1 MKTLAALALS
11 VATLPASAPV
21 RAQTVHVVSEST
33 PYTYMQDGRPAG
45 RAMELVDL
53 SLRQAGLADY
63 HVNIYPWA
71 RSYDL
76 ALKEPNVLI
85 FLIARTPARE
95 PLFKWAG
102 EFLRIQ
108 YHFYKLR
115 DRPDIVVRSLDDARA
130 YTVGV
135 VRDDVRHQYLQAR
148 HFTRLVVSG
157 QNLDNFRK
165 LVNRQVHLVPLPEGD
180 VAQMCEQA
188 AFDCRQLERLYT
200 LDEITSSL
208 QMAYSLGT
216 PDAVVDRTR
225 AAFQKLAAEGVVKRV
240 MDRK

>member
-1 MKTLAALALS
+1 MKTFTALLLAALAS
-11 VATLPASAPV
+11 PPAA
-21 RAQTVHVVSEST
+21 RAQAVHVVSEST
-33 PYTYMQDGRPAG
+33 PFTYMQDGKPAG
-45 RAMELVDL
+45 RAMELVEL
-53 SLRQAGLADY
+53 SLRRAGLADY
-63 HVNIYPWA
+63 RVGIYPWA

-76 ALKEPNVLI
+76 ALREPNVLI

-115 DRPDIVVRSLDDARA
+115 ERQDIAVKSLDDARA

-148 HFTRLVVSG
+148 GFTRLVVSG

-165 LVNRQVHLVPLPEGD
+165 LTHRQVQIVPLPDTD
-180 VAQMCEQA
+180 VAQLCEQA
-188 AFDCRQLERLYT
+188 PFDCNRLERLYT

-208 QMAYSLGT
+208 QMAYSRGT
-216 PDAVVDRTR
+216 PESVVERTR
-225 AAFQKLAAEGVVKRV
+225 AAFQALVAEGTVKRV
-240 MDRK
+240 MGRQ

>member
-1 MKTLAALALS
+1 MKAFAVLYFLATLAL
-11 VATLPASAPV
+11 LPA

-33 PYTYMQDGRPAG
+33 PFTYMQDGKPAG
-45 RAMELVDL
+45 RAMELVEQ
-53 SLRQAGLADY
+53 SLQKAGLADY
-63 HVNIYPWA
+63 HVSIYPWA

-115 DRPDIVVRSLDDARA
+115 DRPDIVIRNLDDARA

-148 HFTRLVVSG
+148 GFTKLVVSG

-165 LVNRQVHLVPLPEGD
+165 LMNRQVQIVPMPDTD
-180 VAQMCEQA
+180 VSQMCEQA
-188 AFDCRQLERLYT
+188 PFDCSHLERLYT

-208 QMAYSLGT
+208 QMAYSRST

-225 AAFQKLAAEGVVKRV
+225 AAFQKLATEGVVKRV

>member
-1 MKTLAALALS
+1 MKTFAVLYFLATLAL
-11 VATLPASAPV
+11 LPAQ
-21 RAQTVHVVSEST
+21 AQTVHVVSEST
-33 PYTYMQDGRPAG
+33 PFTYMQDGKPAG
-45 RAMELVDL
+45 RAMELVEQ
-53 SLRQAGLADY
+53 SLQKAGLADY
-63 HVNIYPWA
+63 HVSIYPWA

-102 EFLRIQ
+102 EFFKIQ

-115 DRPDIVVRSLDDARA
+115 ERQDIVVKSLDDARA

-135 VRDDVRHQYLQAR
+135 MRDDVRHQYLQALG
-148 HFTRLVVSG
+148 FTKLVVSG

-165 LVNRQVHLVPLPEGD
+165 LMSRQVQIVPMPEAD

-188 AFDCRQLERLYT
+188 SFDCSRLERLYT
-200 LDEITSSL
+200 LDEISSSL

-225 AAFQKLAAEGVVKRV
+225 AAFQKLAAEGMVKRV

>member
-1 MKTLAALALS
+1 MKALAILS
-11 VATLPASAPV
+11 VAALLAWVPV
-21 RAQTVHVVSEST
+21 RAQSVHVVSEST

-45 RAMELVDL
+45 RAMELVEL

-63 HVNIYPWA
+63 RVNIYPWA
-71 RSYDL
+71 RTYDL

-102 EFLRIQ
+102 EFIKIQ

-115 DRPDIVVRSLDDARA
+115 DRADIVVRSLDDARA

-135 VRDDVRHQYLQAR
+135 MRDDVRHQYLQAR
-148 HFTRLVVSG
+148 GFTRLVVSG

-165 LVNRQVHLVPLPEGD
+165 LVNRQVQLVPLPEGD
-180 VAQMCEQA
+180 VGQMCELA
-188 AFDCRQLERLYT
+188 AFDCGQLERLYT

-208 QMAYSLGT
+208 QMAYSLST

-225 AAFQKLAAEGVVKRV
+225 VAFQKLAAEGVVKRV

>member
-1 MKTLAALALS
+1 MKTLAALS
-11 VATLPASAPV
+11 VAALLAAAPV

-33 PYTYMQDGRPAG
+33 PYTYIQDGRPAG

-102 EFLRIQ
+102 EFIRIQ

-148 HFTRLVVSG
+148 RFTRLVVSG

-225 AAFQKLAAEGVVKRV
+225 AAFQKLAAEGVVKRI

>member
-1 MKTLAALALS
+1 MKASTVLFLAALT
-11 VATLPASAPV
+11 ATTAAH
-21 RAQTVHVVSEST
+21 AQAVHVVSEST
-33 PYTYMQDGRPAG
+33 PFTYMQDGKPAG
-45 RAMELVDL
+45 RAMELVEL
-53 SLRQAGLADY
+53 SLRRAGLADY
-63 HVNIYPWA
+63 RVSIYPWA

-115 DRPDIVVRSLDDARA
+115 ERQDIAIKSLDDARA

-148 HFTRLVVSG
+148 GFTRLVVSG

-165 LVNRQVHLVPLPEGD
+165 LTHRQVQVVPLPDTD
-180 VAQMCEQA
+180 VSQMCEQA
-188 AFDCRQLERLYT
+188 PFDCSRLERLYT

-208 QMAYSLGT
+208 QMAYSRAT
-216 PDAVVDRTR
+216 PDAVVERTR
-225 AAFQKLAAEGVVKRV
+225 AAFQKLADDGTVKRV
-240 MDRK
+240 MQRQ

>member
-1 MKTLAALALS
+1 M
-11 VATLPASAPV
+11 
-21 RAQTVHVVSEST
+21 
-33 PYTYMQDGRPAG
+33 
-45 RAMELVDL
+45 
-53 SLRQAGLADY
+53 
-63 HVNIYPWA
+63 
-71 RSYDL
+71 
-76 ALKEPNVLI
+76 
-85 FLIARTPARE
+85 
-95 PLFKWAG
+95 FKWAG
-102 EFLRIQ
+102 EFIRIQ

-148 HFTRLVVSG
+148 GFTRLVVSG

-180 VAQMCEQA
+180 VAQMCELA
-188 AFDCRQLERLYT
+188 AFDCGQLERLYT

-208 QMAYSLGT
+208 QMAYSRST

-225 AAFQKLAAEGVVKRV
+225 AAFQRLAAEGVVKRV